1 MHSFFSVYRRI
12 RRENAGSFKSQPHF
26 DFDEFEKKI
35 LSMEE
40 EKIERYIR
48 RKKRELIQT
57 NLGDFYGGVVY
68 AESYHSELGN
78 ELGKE
83 NVHLDYIAM
92 INMGSKRVSFRTI
105 HDHINVASIAAL
117 FGGGGHQ
124 KAAGCS
130 LTVEA
135 YKQFVLETFHLEPIP
150 EDAKKIAITLRAR
163 PLEPSIKITMMNY
176 LCSIQIMK
184 WIGSLK

>member
-1 MHSFFSVYRRI
+1 M
-12 RRENAGSFKSQPHF
+12 
-26 DFDEFEKKI
+26 
-35 LSMEE
+35 
-40 EKIERYIR
+40 
-48 RKKRELIQT
+48 
-57 NLGDFYGGVVY
+57 VY

-105 HDHINVASIAAL
+105 HDHINVASIAAI

-150 EDAKKIAITLRAR
+150 EDAKRNRYNLKGATFGTLYKNRHDEFFLLYLNNEMNWIIEINKNR
-163 PLEPSIKITMMNY
+163 LEQTYRSFEDAEWYVKRFYQAWLVRDDLFVDY
-176 LCSIQIMK
+176 LMEEVNKVRQ
-184 WIGSLK
+184 LKKGIE